1 MHTMAQQTKQ
11 FFEESKSGNGHQ
23 LVMNHDATRFLF
35 GQAVPELPQQMLVVG
50 GTIFTLARVEI
61 NVNAQTP

>member
-1 MHTMAQQTKQ
+1 MQMMPQQTKQ
-11 FFEESKSGNGHQ
+11 FFEEGKRGNGHQ
-23 LVMNHDATRFLF
+23 LVMYHDATGFLF